1 MKKTI
6 ATLVAFACCISSV
19 MAQPDMNTRNYAFA
33 ATQPESPV
41 FEGDSIIFKV
51 YAPEAKRV
59 CITGS
64 WENFYVE
71 NLMDKGED
79 GVWTYKMAM
88 LPPEIYQYV
97 YDIDGMVVLDPGN
110 YSQTRDMYNYRSNL
124 VIRGPESE
132 AYFSQSSKRHGT
144 LEKIW
149 YQSESFG
156 EQRRMS
162 VYLPFGYDAS
172 DGRTKYPVLYLLH
185 GGGGDEEAW
194 PTLGRLCEI
203 MDYMIDRGMCKPMI
217 VVTPNINSYELA
229 ACETALP
236 EKFIFNLQDPEFAA
250 GDKFCND
257 LLYSIIPYIES
268 HYNVAEGKENRGIG
282 GLSMGGFMTMKL
294 IRENP
299 QYFNEIG
306 VFSSGAMG
314 GDAGESVRSIKKD
327 GYNNFMVVCG
337 PNDIA
342 YRGALELVDALK
354 AENMDF
360 DFFNGLESGHTWQTW
375 RKCLLRF
382 APVIF

>member
-1 MKKTI
+1 MLA
-6 ATLVAFACCISSV
+6 AT
-19 MAQPDMNTRNYAFA
+19 AQPDMNTRNYAFA
-33 ATQPESPV
+33 LTQPESPV
-41 FEGDSIIFKV
+41 FEGDSIVFKV
-51 YAPEAKRV
+51 YAPEAKNV
-59 CITGS
+59 YITGS

-71 NLMDKGED
+71 NLMKRGED
-79 GVWTYKMAM
+79 GIWTYKIAM

-124 VIRGPESE
+124 IIRGSESE
-132 AYFSQSSKRHGT
+132 PYFSQSSSKHGV
-144 LEKIW
+144 LEKVW
-149 YQSESFG
+149 YDSKSYG
-156 EQRRMS
+156 TQRRMS
-162 VYLPFGYDAS
+162 VYLPYGYDAA
-172 DGRTKYPVLYLLH
+172 DKGKTYPVLYLLH

-203 MDYMIDRGMCKPMI
+203 MDYMIERGLCKPMI

-236 EKFIFNLQDPEFAA
+236 DKFIFNLQDPEMQT

-257 LLYSIIPYIES
+257 LLYSIIPYIEQ
-268 HYNVAEGKENRGIG
+268 HYNTVGDKAHRGVA

-294 IRENP
+294 IHEHP
-299 QYFNEIG
+299 EYFNEIG

-314 GDAGESVRSIKKD
+314 GDAAASVKAIKKD

-342 YRGALELVDALK
+342 YRGSLELVDALK

-360 DFFNGLESGHTWQTW
+360 DFYNDLETGHVWQTW
-375 RKCLLRF
+375 RKSLLWF
-382 APVIF
+382 APEIF